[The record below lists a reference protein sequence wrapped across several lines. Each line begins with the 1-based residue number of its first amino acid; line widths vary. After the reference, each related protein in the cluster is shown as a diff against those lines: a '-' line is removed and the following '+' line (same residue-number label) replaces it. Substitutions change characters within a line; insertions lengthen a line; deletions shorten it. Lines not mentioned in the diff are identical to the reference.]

1 MRHLYR
7 KLAWTNIRNNKQ
19 FYLPYLLTGILSA
32 MMFYCMR
39 AMQGNEGVMAMRG
52 AGYIQF
58 LLTMGV
64 VVIGIFVCIFLFY
77 TNSFIMKRRKR
88 ELGIYNIL
96 GMEKKHIAGVMF
108 LETLF
113 TFAVSVG
120 GGLVTGI
127 LFNKLLQMF
136 LYRLIGSKASIPFYI
151 SGMGCLQTVQ
161 LFGAIYAAT
170 FLYDFMQIQTA
181 NPAELLRGGSVGE
194 REPKTKVFMTV
205 AGIVCII
212 GAYTI
217 AAVTKNPG
225 EVVLLFFPAVVLVI
239 IGTYSLFTSGSIAFL
254 KALRKNKNY
263 YYQTRHFTTVSGMLY
278 RMKQNAVGLANIC
291 ILSTMVLV
299 MISTTVSM
307 YAGVKD
313 ELQERYPAELN
324 VALYYDSLPDSGNLD
339 GAYEELKK
347 GVTDSG
353 RMITAQ
359 SREFALNFTAE
370 WDGAVIETGKF
381 SDEVNMK
388 ELSYVKV
395 MTKADYERDAAEQ
408 LPELGDGEVVLISC
422 TAFDGTSV
430 RIDGKEY
437 RVAEV
442 REMDADLGIMQDMVS
457 GYLYFIVKDGAA
469 MEEIYENLREVYTA
483 AGRDVPSYRYD
494 MELDI
499 DGTPEEKIACA
510 AVVREQVDGWK
521 ESRAADIGGFDYR
534 YFESRQEGYEDFLS
548 LNGGLFFLGLFLG
561 AMFLMVTVLI
571 IYYKQISEGYDDKER
586 YGIMERVGM
595 SSEEVKASINAQVRL
610 VFFLPLAAAV
620 IHLAAAFPMLKRLL
634 GALNLTNVPLF
645 VGCLCGTVLV
655 FGFIYLLV
663 FKMTSRSYY
672 RIVGEQV

>member
-1 MRHLYR
+1 MGHLYR

-39 AMQGNEGVMAMRG
+39 AMQGNEGIQAMRG

-77 TNSFIMKRRKR
+77 TNSFIMKRRKK

-127 LFNKLLQMF
+127 LFNKLLQML

-151 SGMGCLQTVQ
+151 SGWGCLQTVQ

-194 REPKTKVFMTV
+194 REPKTKVFMTAV
-205 AGIVCII
+205 GIACLAG
-212 GAYTI
+212 GYTI
-217 AAVTKNPG
+217 AAVARNAG
-225 EVVLLFFPAVVLVI
+225 EAIVMFFPAVVLVI
-239 IGTYSLFTSGSIAFL
+239 IGTYSLFTTGSIAFL

-299 MISTTVSM
+299 MISTTVSL

-313 ELQERYPAELN
+313 ELQERYPAEIN
-324 VALYYDSLPDSGNLD
+324 VTLYYDSLPARENLD

-347 GVTDSG
+347 CVTDSG

-359 SREFALNFTAE
+359 TREFGLTFTVSR
-370 WDGAVIETGKF
+370 DGAVMETKF
-381 SDEVNMK
+381 GGEVNMS
-388 ELSYVKV
+388 ELALVKV
-395 MTKADYERDAAEQ
+395 MTREDYERDTAEQ
-408 LPELGDGEVVLISC
+408 LPELTDGEVVLISNN
-422 TAFDGTSV
+422 AFDGASV
-430 RIDGKEY
+430 RVDQTEY
-437 RVAEV
+437 RVKEV
-442 REMDADLGIMQDMVS
+442 RELEADLGMMKDMVA
-457 GYLYFIVKDGAA
+457 GYLYLIVKDGAA
-469 MEEIYENLREVYTA
+469 MEPIYENLKAVYTA
-483 AGRDVPSYRYD
+483 AGRTQPSYRLE
-494 MELDI
+494 MGLEI
-499 DGTPEEKIACA
+499 DGTPEEKVACA
-510 AVVREQVDGWK
+510 AFVREQVDGWK
-521 ESRAADIGGFDYR
+521 ENRTADIGGFESR
-534 YFESRQEGYEDFLS
+534 YFESRQESYEDFLS

-586 YGIMERVGM
+586 YAIMERVGM
-595 SSEEVKASINAQVRL
+595 SSEEVKASINAQVRT

-620 IHLAAAFPMLKRLL
+620 IHLAAAFPMLRLL
-634 GALNLTNVPLF
+634 LGGLQLTNVPLF

-655 FGFIYLLV
+655 FGFMYLLV
-663 FKMTSRSYY
+663 FRMTSRSYY

>member
-1 MRHLYR
+1 MRHLYG
-7 KLAWTNIRNNKQ
+7 KLAWTNIRNNRQ

-39 AMQGNEGVMAMRG
+39 AMQGNEGIEQMRG
-52 AGYIQF
+52 SGYIQF

-64 VVIGIFVCIFLFY
+64 IVIGIFVCIFLFY
-77 TNSFIMKRRKR
+77 TNSFIMKRRKK

-127 LFNKLLQMF
+127 LFNKLLQML

-151 SGMGCLQTVQ
+151 SGWGCLQTVQ

-181 NPAELLRGGSVGE
+181 NPAELLRGGNVGE
-194 REPKTKVFMTV
+194 REPKTRIFMTIE
-205 AGIVCII
+205 GIVCIL

-217 AAVTKNPG
+217 SAVTKSPG
-225 EVVLLFFPAVVLVI
+225 NVIFLFFPAVVLVI
-239 IGTYSLFTSGSIAFL
+239 IGTYSLFTTGSIAFL

-307 YAGVKD
+307 YAGVRD

-324 VALYYDSLPDSGNLD
+324 VTLYYDSLPARDNLD

-347 GVTDSG
+347 CVTDSG

-359 SREFALNFTAE
+359 TREFGLTFTVS
-370 WDGAVIETGKF
+370 WDGAVMETRFGG
-381 SDEVNMK
+381 EVNMS
-388 ELSYVKV
+388 ELALVKV
-395 MTKADYERDAAEQ
+395 MTREDYVRDAAEQ
-408 LPELGDGEVVLISC
+408 LPELADGEVVLISNN
-422 TAFDGTSV
+422 AFDGASV
-430 RIDGKEY
+430 WIDRTEY
-437 RVAEV
+437 QVAEA
-442 REMDADLGIMQDMVS
+442 RKMDTDLGVMENMVD
-457 GYLYFIVKDGAA
+457 GYLYLIVKDGAE
-469 MEEIYENLREVYTA
+469 MERIYENLKAVYA
-483 AGRDVPSYRYD
+483 AAERDLPSYTYK
-494 MELDI
+494 MGIDI
-499 DGTPEEKIACA
+499 DGTPEEKVACA
-510 AVVREQVDGWK
+510 AAVREQVDGWK
-521 ESRAADIGGFDYR
+521 ESRAADIGGYESR
-534 YFESRQEGYEDFLS
+534 YFEARQEGYEDFLS

-571 IYYKQISEGYDDKER
+571 IYYKQISEGYEDKDR

-595 SSEEVKASINAQVRL
+595 SSEEVRASINAQVRL
-610 VFFLPLAAAV
+610 VFLLPLVAAV
-620 IHLAAAFPMLKRLL
+620 IHLIAAFPMLRRLL
-634 GALNLTNVPLF
+634 GALQLTNVPLF

-655 FGFIYLLV
+655 FGLIYLLV
-663 FKMTSRSYY
+663 FWMTSRSYY
-672 RIVGEQV
+672 RIVGE

>member
-1 MRHLYR
+1 MRHLYG
-7 KLAWTNIRNNKQ
+7 KLAWTNIRNNRQ

-39 AMQGNEGVMAMRG
+39 AMQGNEGIEQMRG
-52 AGYIQF
+52 SGYIQF

-64 VVIGIFVCIFLFY
+64 IVIGIFVCIFLFY
-77 TNSFIMKRRKR
+77 TNSFIMKRRKK

-127 LFNKLLQMF
+127 LFNKLLQML

-151 SGMGCLQTVQ
+151 SGWGCLQTVQ

-181 NPAELLRGGSVGE
+181 NPAELLRGGNVGE
-194 REPKTKVFMTV
+194 REPKTRIFMTIE
-205 AGIVCII
+205 GIVCIL

-217 AAVTKNPG
+217 SAVTKSPG
-225 EVVLLFFPAVVLVI
+225 DVIFLFFPAVVLVI
-239 IGTYSLFTSGSIAFL
+239 IGTYSLFTTGSIAFL
-254 KALRKNKNY
+254 KALRNNKNY

-313 ELQERYPAELN
+313 ELQERYSKELN
-324 VALYYDSLPDSGNLD
+324 VTLYYDALPDGQHLD
-339 GAYEELKK
+339 SAYEELKK
-347 GVTDSG
+347 SVTDSG

-359 SREFALNFTAE
+359 SREFMISFTAKRNGNVME
-370 WDGAVIETGKF
+370 TAVSGG
-381 SDEVNMK
+381 VNTK
-388 ELSYVKV
+388 ELAYAKV
-395 MTKADYERDAAEQ
+395 MARADYEAETAER
-408 LPELGDGEVVLISC
+408 LPELADGEIVIISNN
-422 TAFDGTSV
+422 AFDGTSV
-430 RIDGKEY
+430 RVDQTEY
-437 RVAEV
+437 RVKEARVLDE
-442 REMDADLGIMQDMVS
+442 ELGIMEDMVDECL
-457 GYLYFIVKDGAA
+457 YLIVKDRAA
-469 MEEIYENLREVYTA
+469 MGTFYDNLKAVYAA
-483 AGRDVPSYRYD
+483 AGRDLPSYTYK
-494 MELDI
+494 MGIDI
-499 DGTPEEKIACA
+499 DGTPEEKVACA
-510 AVVREQVDGWK
+510 AAVREQVDAWK
-521 ESRAADIGGFDYR
+521 ESRSADIGGYESR
-534 YFESRQEGYEDFLS
+534 YFEARQEGYEDFLS

-571 IYYKQISEGYDDKER
+571 IYYKQISEGYEDKDR

-595 SSEEVKASINAQVRL
+595 SSEEVRASINAQVRL
-610 VFFLPLAAAV
+610 VFLLPLVAAV
-620 IHLAAAFPMLKRLL
+620 IHLIAAFPMLRRLL

-645 VGCLCGTVLV
+645 VCCLCGTVLV
-655 FGFIYLLV
+655 FGLIYLLV
-663 FKMTSRSYY
+663 FRITSRSYY

>member
-1 MRHLYR
+1 MKLYR
-7 KLAWTNIRNNKQ
+7 KLAWTNIRNNGQ

-39 AMQGNEGVMAMRG
+39 AMQGNEGIMMMRG

-64 VVIGIFVCIFLFY
+64 GVIGIFVCIFLFY
-77 TNSFIMKRRKR
+77 TNSFIMKRRKK

-127 LFNKLLQMF
+127 LFNKLLQML

-151 SGMGCLQTVQ
+151 SGWGCLQTVQ

-181 NPAELLRGGSVGE
+181 NPAELLRGGSIGE
-194 REPKTKVFMTV
+194 REPKTKRFMTV
-205 AGIVCII
+205 VGIVCLA
-212 GAYTI
+212 GGYTI
-217 AAVTKNPG
+217 AAVARNAG
-225 EVVLLFFPAVVLVI
+225 EAIVMFFPAVVLVI
-239 IGTYSLFTSGSIAFL
+239 IGTYSLFTTGSIAFL

-299 MISTTVSM
+299 MISTTVSL

-313 ELQERYPAELN
+313 ELQERYPSELN
-324 VALYYDSLPDSGNLD
+324 VTLYYDSLPAGENLD

-347 GVTDSG
+347 CVTDSG

-359 SREFALNFTAE
+359 TREFGLTFTVSR
-370 WDGAVIETGKF
+370 DGAVMETKF
-381 SDEVNMK
+381 GGEVNMS
-388 ELSYVKV
+388 ELTLVEV
-395 MTKADYERDAAEQ
+395 MTREDYQRDTAEQ
-408 LPELGDGEVVLISC
+408 LPELADGEVVLISDS
-422 TAFDGTSV
+422 AFDGTSV
-430 RIDGKEY
+430 WIDQTEY
-437 RVAEV
+437 RVAEA
-442 REMDADLGIMQDMVS
+442 RKMDTDFGVMENMIDGNL
-457 GYLYFIVKDGAA
+457 YLIVKDGAE
-469 MEEIYENLREVYTA
+469 MERIYENLKAVYAA
-483 AGRDVPSYRYD
+483 AGREQPSYRLE
-494 MELDI
+494 MGLDI
-499 DGTPEEKIACA
+499 DGTPEEKVACA
-510 AVVREQVDGWK
+510 ALVREQVDGWK
-521 ESRAADIGGFDYR
+521 ENRTADIGGFESR
-534 YFESRQEGYEDFLS
+534 YFESRQESYEDFLS

-586 YGIMERVGM
+586 YAIMERVGM
-595 SSEEVKASINAQVRL
+595 SSAEVKVSINAQVRT

-620 IHLAAAFPMLKRLL
+620 IHLAAAFPMLKLLL
-634 GALNLTNVPLF
+634 GGLQLTNVPLF

-655 FGFIYLLV
+655 FGLIYLMV
-663 FKMTSRSYY
+663 FRMTSRSYY

>member
-39 AMQGNEGVMAMRG
+39 AMQGNEGIEQMRG
-52 AGYIQF
+52 SGYIQF

-64 VVIGIFVCIFLFY
+64 IVIGIFVCIFLFY
-77 TNSFIMKRRKR
+77 TNSFIMKRRKK

-127 LFNKLLQMF
+127 LFNKLLQML

-151 SGMGCLQTVQ
+151 SGWGCLQTVQ
-161 LFGAIYAAT
+161 LFGAIYVVT

-181 NPAELLRGGSVGE
+181 NPAELLRGGNVGE
-194 REPKTKVFMTV
+194 REPKTKVFMTAV
-205 AGIVCII
+205 GIVCLV
-212 GAYTI
+212 GGYTI
-217 AAVTKNPG
+217 AAMTKNAG
-225 EVVLLFFPAVVLVI
+225 EAITLFFPAVVLVI
-239 IGTYSLFTSGSIAFL
+239 IGTYSLFTTGSIAFL
-254 KALRKNKNY
+254 KALRRNKNY

-299 MISTTVSM
+299 MISTTVSL
-307 YAGVKD
+307 YAGVRD

-324 VALYYDSLPDSGNLD
+324 VTLYYDSLPARDNLD

-347 GVTDSG
+347 CVTDSG

-359 SREFALNFTAE
+359 TREFGLTFTVS
-370 WDGAVIETGKF
+370 WDGAVMETRFGG
-381 SDEVNMK
+381 EVNMS
-388 ELSYVKV
+388 ELALVKV
-395 MTKADYERDAAEQ
+395 MTREDYVRDAAEQ
-408 LPELGDGEVVLISC
+408 LPELADGEVVLISNN
-422 TAFDGTSV
+422 AFDGASV
-430 RIDGKEY
+430 WIDRTEY
-437 RVAEV
+437 QVAEA
-442 REMDADLGIMQDMVS
+442 RKMDTDLGVMENMVD
-457 GYLYFIVKDGAA
+457 GYLYLIVKDGAE
-469 MEEIYENLREVYTA
+469 MERIYENLKAVYAA
-483 AGRDVPSYRYD
+483 AGREQPSYRLE
-494 MELDI
+494 MGLDI
-499 DGTPEEKIACA
+499 DGTPEEKVACA
-510 AVVREQVDGWK
+510 ALVREQVDGWK
-521 ESRAADIGGFDYR
+521 ESRAADIGGYESR
-534 YFESRQEGYEDFLS
+534 YFEARQEGYEDFLS

-571 IYYKQISEGYDDKER
+571 IYYKQISEGYEDKDR

-595 SSEEVKASINAQVRL
+595 SSEEVRASINAQVRL
-610 VFFLPLAAAV
+610 VFLLPLAAAV
-620 IHLAAAFPMLKRLL
+620 IHLAAAFPMLRRLL
-634 GALNLTNVPLF
+634 GGLQLTNVPLF

-655 FGFIYLLV
+655 FGLIYLLV
-663 FKMTSRSYY
+663 FRMTSRSYY

>member
-1 MRHLYR
+1 MKLYR
-7 KLAWTNIRNNKQ
+7 KLAWTNIRNNGQ

-39 AMQGNEGVMAMRG
+39 AMQGNEGIMTMRG

-64 VVIGIFVCIFLFY
+64 GVIGIFVCIFLFY
-77 TNSFIMKRRKR
+77 TNSFIMKRRKK

-127 LFNKLLQMF
+127 LFNKLLQML

-151 SGMGCLQTVQ
+151 SGWGCLQTVQ

-181 NPAELLRGGSVGE
+181 NPAELLRGGSIGE
-194 REPKTKVFMTV
+194 REPKTKRFMTV
-205 AGIVCII
+205 VGIVCLA
-212 GAYTI
+212 GGYTI
-217 AAVTKNPG
+217 AAVARNAG
-225 EVVLLFFPAVVLVI
+225 EAIVMFFPAVVLVI
-239 IGTYSLFTSGSIAFL
+239 IGTYSLFTTGSIAFL

-299 MISTTVSM
+299 MISTTVSL

-313 ELQERYPAELN
+313 ELQERYPSELN
-324 VALYYDSLPDSGNLD
+324 VTLYYDSLPAGENLD

-347 GVTDSG
+347 CVTDSG

-359 SREFALNFTAE
+359 TREFGLTFTVSR
-370 WDGAVIETGKF
+370 DGAVMETRFGG
-381 SDEVNMK
+381 EVNMS
-388 ELSYVKV
+388 ELTLVEV
-395 MTKADYERDAAEQ
+395 MTREDYQRDTAEQ
-408 LPELGDGEVVLISC
+408 LPELADGEVVLISDS
-422 TAFDGTSV
+422 AFDGISV
-430 RIDGKEY
+430 WIDQTEY
-437 RVAEV
+437 RVAEA
-442 REMDADLGIMQDMVS
+442 RKMDTDFGVMENMIDGNL
-457 GYLYFIVKDGAA
+457 YLIVKDGAE
-469 MEEIYENLREVYTA
+469 MERIYENLKAVYAA
-483 AGRDVPSYRYD
+483 AGREQPSYRLE
-494 MELDI
+494 MGLDI
-499 DGTPEEKIACA
+499 DGTPEEKVACA
-510 AVVREQVDGWK
+510 ALVREQVDGWK
-521 ESRAADIGGFDYR
+521 ENRTADIGGFESR
-534 YFESRQEGYEDFLS
+534 YFESRQESYEDFLS

-586 YGIMERVGM
+586 YAIMERVGM
-595 SSEEVKASINAQVRL
+595 SSAEVKVSINAQVRT

-620 IHLAAAFPMLKRLL
+620 IHLAAAFPMLKLLL
-634 GALNLTNVPLF
+634 GGLQLTNVPLF

-655 FGFIYLLV
+655 FGLIYLLV
-663 FKMTSRSYY
+663 FRMTSRSYY